1 MKKISRAALLNYSA
15 EQLYQVVLDVEQY
28 PDFLPWCGGVEVID
42 KSDDTLTAS
51 ITIAKM
57 GLRKAF
63 STQNRLVP
71 GQRIEMNLVEGPFS
85 YLQGEWGFKPLGEQ
99 ACKIT
104 FDIEFE
110 VRSGLMSGLLNGVF
124 EQVASTMVD
133 SFVKR
138 AKQLYGDSK

>member
-1 MKKISRAALLNYSA
+1 MKKISRTALLNYSA
-15 EQLYQVVLDVEQY
+15 EQMYQIVLDVEQY
-28 PDFLPWCGGVEVID
+28 PVFLPWCGGVEVLV
-42 KSDDTLTAS
+42 KSEDTLRAR

-63 STQNRLVP
+63 STQNHLVP
-71 GQRIEMNLVEGPFS
+71 GQRIEMKLIEGPFS
-85 YLQGEWGFKPLGEQ
+85 YLQGEWDFKALGEQ
-99 ACKIT
+99 ACKIS

-110 VRSGLMSGLLNGVF
+110 VSNGLMSGLLSGVF

-138 AKQLYGDSK
+138 AKQLYGDI